1 MKTIFQKTRESISP
15 CVPPLWARSG
25 HAQTILAHLLP
36 SEPLKL
42 KGTEYDVTLENE
54 RERIRSMYLKGSSK
68 VVVYLFHG
76 LAGSAEGSYMQRTA
90 SQLLEMGHHVFLN
103 NHRGC
108 GNGVGLATEPY
119 HSGRAEDLSRVIAFG
134 KKMLPDHVHI
144 AVGFSLSAN
153 ALLLLAAG
161 IRAET
166 QPDFA
171 IAVNGPINLDRAS
184 VKLREGLNRI
194 YDHHFTKE
202 LKKYVKVNRPKDA
215 YRLPPVKNLREFDEL
230 ITAPIGGFK
239 SRADYYGKCSA
250 GQFLKNINIPTVI
263 ITSYDDPFVSVE
275 DYLKADYSEKCFVH
289 LERNGGHMGYLTKK
303 GRGYERWLDGALTA
317 YISAFI
323 SSSKSSS

>member
-1 MKTIFQKTRESISP
+1 MKNVFENARASISP
-15 CVPPLWARSG
+15 CIAPLWARSG

-42 KGTEYDVTLENE
+42 KGVEYDVTLENE
-54 RERIRSMYLKGSSK
+54 SERIRSTYLKGSSNF
-68 VVVYLFHG
+68 VVYLFHG

-90 SQLLEMGHHVFLN
+90 MQILNLGHHVFLN

-108 GNGVGLATEPY
+108 GAGVGLATEPY

-134 KKMLPDHVHI
+134 KKMLPDHKHI

-184 VKLREGLNRI
+184 TKLREGLNRI
-194 YDHHFTKE
+194 YDDRFTRE
-202 LKKYVKVNRPKDA
+202 LKKYVRVNRPKDA
-215 YRLPPVKNLREFDEL
+215 GKLSPVKNLREFDEY

-239 SRADYYGKCSA
+239 DRADYYRQCSA
-250 GQFLKNINIPTVI
+250 KQYLKDINIPTVI
-263 ITSYDDPFVSVE
+263 ITSHDDPFVSVE
-275 DYLKADYSEKCFVH
+275 DYLDANFSTKCFVH
-289 LERNGGHMGYLTKK
+289 LEKTGGHMGYLTRK
-303 GRGYERWLDGALTA
+303 GLGFGRWLDQALTTYIQA
-317 YISAFI
+317 YVASV
-323 SSSKSSS
+323 